1 MYCKRPNHYF
11 FAYISAV
18 NQRPLKMKKAFVP
31 LIVIIMTAMIS
42 CRETG
47 KADLVIVNG
56 KVLTI
61 DDARPMAEAV
71 AMKGE
76 FIIAVGSTR
85 SVSKMIEEGVTQVI
99 DAGGK
104 LVIPGFNDAHAHF
117 GPLNPD
123 YIELRYITDPN
134 IITEKVREQVAKS
147 KPGELIRGGHW
158 EHEMFTTREWPTKEL
173 IDAVSPDNPVALSRT
188 DGHSVLVNSYVI
200 KNSGITKD
208 TPDPF
213 GGEIMRDPV
222 TGEPNGIF
230 KESAM
235 DLLRYGAVRVE
246 RTPEEEAERTRT
258 GYLLALRMARELGV
272 TSIQIPGNAS
282 WQMYEN
288 LMAEGE
294 LTSRIDIGAVLTS
307 DVERLTRYRELAGKY
322 PAEGNWLRFG
332 YLKDFMDGTLGSG
345 TAMMF
350 EPFNDEPDK
359 IGLPQITYEELE
371 KRILTADSM
380 GFQIGI
386 HAIGP
391 KANNWILNACEKAI
405 EKNGRRDSR
414 HRIEHAQILIE
425 SDIPRFAQLG
435 VIPSMQPTHC
445 ITDKRF
451 IVKRIG
457 EDRARWSYTWR
468 SLLDAGAVLAFG
480 TDYSVEPLNP
490 MEGLYAAVTR
500 KDRMG
505 EDGDG
510 WIPEE
515 KLTMEEAIKYYTWGA
530 AYSQF
535 MEERKGILKPGYLAD
550 IVITDKDLLTIPE
563 NEIMQTKVVY
573 TITGGKVVHK
583 LGQ

>member
-1 MYCKRPNHYF
+1 M
-11 FAYISAV
+11 V
-18 NQRPLKMKKAFVP
+18 
-31 LIVIIMTAMIS
+31 AMNS
-42 CRETG
+42 CSESQ
-47 KADLVIVNG
+47 KADMVILNG

-61 DDARPMAEAV
+61 DENRPYAEAV
-71 AMKGE
+71 AIKGE
-76 FIIAVGSTR
+76 YIIAVGTGK
-85 SVSKMIEEGVTQVI
+85 SVSKYIEEGVTEVI

-117 GPLNPD
+117 GPVNPD
-123 YIELRYITDPN
+123 YVELRYITDPAV
-134 IITEKVREQVAKS
+134 ITEKVREQVAKS

-173 IDAVSPDNPVALSRT
+173 IDAVSPNNPVALSRT

-200 KNSGITKD
+200 RNSGITKD

-230 KESAM
+230 KETAKG
-235 DLLRYGAVRVE
+235 LLKYGAVRVE
-246 RTPEEEAERTRT
+246 RTPEEEAERTRQ
-258 GYLLALRMARELGV
+258 GYLLALKEARELGI
-272 TSIQIPGNAS
+272 TSIQIPGSAS
-282 WQMYEN
+282 WEMYDQ

-294 LTSRIDIGAVLTS
+294 LTSRIDIGAVLTHNV
-307 DVERLTRYRELAGKY
+307 DRLLRYKELAEKY
-322 PAEGNWLRFG
+322 PAEGNWIRFG
-332 YLKDFMDGTLGSG
+332 YLKDFMDGTLGST
-345 TAMMF
+345 TAMFF
-350 EPFNDEPDK
+350 EPYSDEPDK
-359 IGLPQITYEELE
+359 DGLAMVPYEEME

-391 KANNWILNACEKAI
+391 KANNWILNICEKAI

-414 HRIEHAQILIE
+414 HRLEHAQILIE
-425 SDIPRFAQLG
+425 SDIPRFAELG

-457 EDRARWSYTWR
+457 EERARWSYTWR
-468 SLLDAGAVLAFG
+468 SLLDAGAMLAFG

-490 MEGLYAAVTR
+490 MEGLYAAVSR

-515 KLTMEEAIKYYTWGA
+515 KLTMEEAIKYYTMGA

-535 MEERKGILKPGYLAD
+535 MEDRKGILKPGYLAD
-550 IVITDKDLLTIPE
+550 IVITDRDLLTIPE
-563 NEIMQTKVVY
+563 EEIMKTKVVY

-583 LGQ
+583 LEQ

>member
-1 MYCKRPNHYF
+1 
-11 FAYISAV
+11 
-18 NQRPLKMKKAFVP
+18 MKKIVLP
-31 LIVIIMTAMIS
+31 LIVTVMSALNACT
-42 CRETG
+42 EVQ
-47 KADLVIVNG
+47 KADMVIING

-61 DDARPMAEAV
+61 DETNPYAEAIAV
-71 AMKGE
+71 KGE
-76 FIIAVGSTR
+76 VIIAVGTNK
-85 SVSKMIEEGVTQVI
+85 SVSKMIEEGTTVVV
-99 DAGGK
+99 DAEGK

-117 GPLNPD
+117 GPVNPD
-123 YIELRYITDPN
+123 YIELRYLTDPSV
-134 IITEKVREQVAKS
+134 ITEKVREQVAKS

-158 EHEMFTTREWPTKEL
+158 EHEMFTTKEWPTKEL
-173 IDAVSPDNPVALSRT
+173 IDAVSPNNPVALSRT
-188 DGHSVLVNSYVI
+188 DGHSILVNSYII
-200 KNSGITKD
+200 KNSGITKN

-230 KESAM
+230 KEAAM
-235 DLLRYGAVRVE
+235 DLLKYGAVRVE
-246 RTPEEEAERTRT
+246 RTAEEEAERTLT
-258 GYLLALRMARELGV
+258 GYLMALQQARELGI

-282 WQMYEN
+282 WEMYDK
-288 LMAEGE
+288 LLASGD
-294 LTSRIDIGAVLTS
+294 LTSRIDIGAVLTA
-307 DVERLTRYRELAGKY
+307 DTERLTQYRKLLEKY
-322 PAEGNWLRFG
+322 PLEGNWIRFG
-332 YLKDFMDGTLGSG
+332 YLKDFLDGTLGSG

-359 IGLPQITYEELE
+359 IGLPQITQEELE
-371 KRILTADSM
+371 KRVLTADSM

-425 SDIPRFAQLG
+425 SDIPRFAELG

-445 ITDKRF
+445 ISDKRY

-457 EDRARWSYTWR
+457 EERSRWSYTWR
-468 SLLDAGAVLAFG
+468 SLIDAGSILAFG

-505 EDGDG
+505 EEGEG

-530 AYSQF
+530 AYAQF
-535 MEERKGILKPGYLAD
+535 MEERKGRIKEGYLAD
-550 IVITDKDLLTIPE
+550 ITITDRDLLTIPE
-563 NEIMQTKVVY
+563 NEIMQTRIEY
-573 TITGGKVVHK
+573 TITGGKVVYQK
-583 LGQ
+583 K

>member
-1 MYCKRPNHYF
+1 
-11 FAYISAV
+11 
-18 NQRPLKMKKAFVP
+18 MKKIVLP
-31 LIVIIMTAMIS
+31 LMVLIMVAMNS
-42 CRETG
+42 CSESQ
-47 KADLVIVNG
+47 KADMVILNG

-61 DDARPMAEAV
+61 DENKPYAEAV
-71 AMKGE
+71 AIKGE
-76 FIIAVGSTR
+76 YIIAVGTGK
-85 SVSKMIEEGVTQVI
+85 SVSKYIEEGVTEVI
-99 DAGGK
+99 DAAGK

-117 GPLNPD
+117 GPVNPD
-123 YIELRYITDPN
+123 YVELRYITDPA
-134 IITEKVREQVAKS
+134 IITEKVKEQVAKS

-200 KNSGITKD
+200 RNSGITKD

-230 KESAM
+230 KETAKG
-235 DLLRYGAVRVE
+235 LLKYGAVRIE
-246 RTPEEEAERTRT
+246 RTPEEEAERTRE
-258 GYLLALRMARELGV
+258 GYLLALKEARELGV
-272 TSIQIPGNAS
+272 TSIQIPGSAN
-282 WQMYEN
+282 WDMYDQLMEN
-288 LMAEGE
+288 GA
-294 LTSRIDIGAVLTS
+294 LTSRIDIGAVLTHNV
-307 DVERLTRYRELAGKY
+307 DRLLRYKELAEEY
-322 PAEGNWLRFG
+322 PAEGNWIRFG
-332 YLKDFMDGTLGSG
+332 YLKDFMDGTLGST
-345 TAMMF
+345 TAMFF
-350 EPFNDEPDK
+350 EPYSDEPDK
-359 IGLPQITYEELE
+359 DGLAMVTYEEME

-391 KANNWILNACEKAI
+391 KANNWILNMCEAAM
-405 EKNGRRDSR
+405 EKNGQRDSR
-414 HRIEHAQILIE
+414 HRLEHAQILIE
-425 SDIPRFAQLG
+425 SDIPRFAELG

-457 EDRARWSYTWR
+457 EERSRWSYTWR
-468 SLLDAGAVLAFG
+468 SLLDAGAMLAFG

-505 EDGDG
+505 EEGDG

-515 KLTMEEAIKYYTWGA
+515 KLTMEEAIKYYTLGA
-530 AYSQF
+530 SYSQF
-535 MEERKGILKPGYLAD
+535 MEERKGMLKQGYLAD
-550 IVITDKDLLTIPE
+550 IVITDRDLLTIPE
-563 NEIMQTKVVY
+563 DEIMKTKVVY

-583 LGQ
+583 LER

>member
-1 MYCKRPNHYF
+1 
-11 FAYISAV
+11 
-18 NQRPLKMKKAFVP
+18 MKKLVLP
-31 LIVIIMTAMIS
+31 LIVIVMSVLNACT
-42 CRETG
+42 EVQ
-47 KADLVIVNG
+47 KADMVIING

-61 DDARPMAEAV
+61 DEANPYAEAI
-71 AMKGE
+71 AIKGE
-76 FIIAVGSTR
+76 VIIAVGTTK
-85 SVSKMIEEGVTQVI
+85 SVSKMIEEGTTVVV
-99 DAGGK
+99 DAEGK

-117 GPLNPD
+117 GPVNPD
-123 YIELRYITDPN
+123 YIELRYLTDPSV
-134 IITEKVREQVAKS
+134 ITQKVREQVAKS

-158 EHEMFTTREWPTKEL
+158 EHEMFTTKEWPTKEL
-173 IDAVSPDNPVALSRT
+173 IDAVSPNNPVALSRT
-188 DGHSVLVNSYVI
+188 DGHSILVNSYVM
-200 KNSGITKD
+200 KNSGITKN

-235 DLLRYGAVRVE
+235 DLLKYGAVRVE
-246 RTPEEEAERTRT
+246 RTPEEEAERTLT
-258 GYLLALRMARELGV
+258 GYLMALQQARELGI

-282 WQMYEN
+282 WEMYDK
-288 LMAEGE
+288 LLASGE
-294 LTSRIDIGAVLTS
+294 LTSRIDIGAVLTANT
-307 DVERLTRYRELAGKY
+307 ERLTQYRKLLEKY
-322 PAEGNWLRFG
+322 PREGNWIRFG
-332 YLKDFMDGTLGSG
+332 YLKDFLDGTLGSG

-350 EPFNDEPDK
+350 EPFDDEPDK
-359 IGLPQITYEELE
+359 IGLPQITEEELV
-371 KRILTADSM
+371 KRVLTADSM

-445 ITDKRF
+445 ISDKRY

-457 EDRARWSYTWR
+457 EERSRWSYTWK
-468 SLLDAGAVLAFG
+468 SLVDAGSILAFG

-505 EDGDG
+505 EEGDG

-535 MEERKGILKPGYLAD
+535 MEERKGRIKEGYLAD
-550 IVITDKDLLTIPE
+550 ITITDRDLLTIPE
-563 NEIMQTKVVY
+563 NEIMKTQIEY
-573 TITGGKVVHK
+573 TITGGKVVYQK
-583 LGQ
+583 K

>member
-1 MYCKRPNHYF
+1 
-11 FAYISAV
+11 
-18 NQRPLKMKKAFVP
+18 MKKIVLP
-31 LIVIIMTAMIS
+31 LIVTVMSALNA
-42 CRETG
+42 CTG
-47 KADLVIVNG
+47 VQKADLVIING

-61 DDARPMAEAV
+61 DETNPYAEAIAV
-71 AMKGE
+71 KGE
-76 FIIAVGSTR
+76 VIIAVGTNK
-85 SVSKMIEEGVTQVI
+85 SVSKMIEEGMTVVV
-99 DAGGK
+99 DAEGK

-117 GPLNPD
+117 GPVNPD
-123 YIELRYITDPN
+123 YIELRYLTDPSL
-134 IITEKVREQVAKS
+134 ITEKVREQVAKS

-158 EHEMFTTREWPTKEL
+158 EHEMFTTKEWPTKEL
-173 IDAVSPDNPVALSRT
+173 IDAVSPNNPVALSRT
-188 DGHSVLVNSYVI
+188 DGHSILVNSYVI
-200 KNSGITKD
+200 KNSGITKN

-230 KESAM
+230 KEAAM
-235 DLLRYGAVRVE
+235 DLLKYGAVRVE
-246 RTPEEEAERTRT
+246 RTPEEEAERTLT
-258 GYLLALRMARELGV
+258 GYLMALQQARELGI

-282 WQMYEN
+282 WEMYDK
-288 LMAEGE
+288 LLASGE
-294 LTSRIDIGAVLTS
+294 LTSRIDIGAVLTA
-307 DVERLTRYRELAGKY
+307 DTERLTQYRKLLEKY
-322 PAEGNWLRFG
+322 PLEGNWIRFG
-332 YLKDFMDGTLGSG
+332 YLKDFLDGTLGSG

-359 IGLPQITYEELE
+359 IGLPQITQEELE
-371 KRILTADSM
+371 KRVLTADSM

-391 KANNWILNACEKAI
+391 KANNWILDACEKAI

-425 SDIPRFAQLG
+425 SDIPRFAELG

-445 ITDKRF
+445 ISDKRY

-457 EDRARWSYTWR
+457 EERSRWSYTWK
-468 SLLDAGAVLAFG
+468 SLVDAGSILAFG

-505 EDGDG
+505 EEGEG

-530 AYSQF
+530 AYAQF
-535 MEERKGILKPGYLAD
+535 MEERKGRIKEGYLAD
-550 IVITDKDLLTIPE
+550 ITITDRDLLSIPE
-563 NEIMQTKVVY
+563 NEIMKTQIEY
-573 TITGGKVVHK
+573 TITGGKVVYQK
-583 LGQ
+583 K

>member
-1 MYCKRPNHYF
+1 
-11 FAYISAV
+11 
-18 NQRPLKMKKAFVP
+18 MKKAILL
-31 LIVIIMTAMIS
+31 LIVTIMIS
-42 CRETG
+42 INSCTQTQ
-47 KADLVIVNG
+47 KADMVILNG

-61 DDARPMAEAV
+61 DENNPYAEAI
-71 AMKGE
+71 AIKGE
-76 FIIAVGSTR
+76 FIIAVGTTK
-85 SVSKMIEEGVTQVI
+85 SVSRMIEEGATEVI
-99 DAGGK
+99 DAGGR

-117 GPLNPD
+117 GPVNPD
-123 YIELRYITDPN
+123 YVELRYITDPN
-134 IITEKVREQVAKS
+134 IITGKVRRQVEKS

-158 EHEMFTTREWPTKEL
+158 EHEMFTTKEWPTKEL
-173 IDAVSPDNPVALSRT
+173 IDAVSPNNPVALSRT
-188 DGHSVLVNSYVI
+188 DGHSVLVNSYII
-200 KNSGITKD
+200 KNSGITKN

-230 KESAM
+230 KENAM
-235 DLLRYGAVRVE
+235 DLLKYGAVRVE
-246 RTPEEEAERTRT
+246 RTPEEEAERTLT
-258 GYLLALRMARELGV
+258 GYHLALQQARELGI

-282 WQMYEN
+282 WEMYEK
-288 LMAEGE
+288 LKADGK
-294 LTSRIDIGAVLTS
+294 LTARLDIGAVLTD
-307 DVERLTRYRELAGKY
+307 DVGRLTRYRELADKY
-322 PAEGNWLRFG
+322 PQEGNWLRFG
-332 YLKDFMDGTLGSG
+332 YLKEFMDGTLGST
-345 TAMMF
+345 TAMFF
-350 EPFNDEPDK
+350 EPYDDEPDK
-359 IGLPQITYEELE
+359 DGLAMVPYEVME

-391 KANNWILNACEKAI
+391 KANNWILNMCEKAI

-414 HRIEHAQILIE
+414 HRLEHAQILIE
-425 SDIPRFAQLG
+425 SDIPRFAELG

-457 EDRARWSYTWR
+457 EERSRWSYTWR
-468 SLLDAGAVLAFG
+468 SLLNAGAVLAFG

-505 EDGDG
+505 EEGDG

-515 KLTMEEAIKYYTWGA
+515 KLTMEEAIKFYTWGA

-535 MEERKGILKPGYLAD
+535 MEDRKGILKPGYLAD
-550 IVITDKDLLTIPE
+550 IAITDRDLLTIPE
-563 NEIMQTKVVY
+563 EEIMKTRVVY
-573 TITGGKVVHK
+573 TVTGGKVVYK
-583 LGQ
+583 AE

>member
-1 MYCKRPNHYF
+1 M
-11 FAYISAV
+11 V
-18 NQRPLKMKKAFVP
+18 
-31 LIVIIMTAMIS
+31 AMNS
-42 CRETG
+42 CSESQ
-47 KADLVIVNG
+47 KADMVVLNG

-61 DDARPMAEAV
+61 DENKPYAEAV
-71 AMKGE
+71 AIKGE
-76 FIIAVGSTR
+76 YIIAVGTGK
-85 SVSKMIEEGVTQVI
+85 SVSKYIEEGVTEVI

-117 GPLNPD
+117 GPVNPD
-123 YIELRYITDPN
+123 YVELRYITDPG

-173 IDAVSPDNPVALSRT
+173 IDAVSPNNPVALSRT

-200 KNSGITKD
+200 RNSGITKD

-230 KESAM
+230 KETAKS
-235 DLLRYGAVRVE
+235 LLKYGAVRVE
-246 RTPEEEAERTRT
+246 RTPEEEAERIRE
-258 GYLLALRMARELGV
+258 GYLLALQEARELGI
-272 TSIQIPGNAS
+272 TSIQIPGSAS
-282 WQMYEN
+282 WEMYDQ
-288 LMAEGE
+288 LMADGE
-294 LTSRIDIGAVLTS
+294 LTSRIDIGAVLTHNV
-307 DVERLTRYRELAGKY
+307 DRLLRYKELAEKY
-322 PAEGNWLRFG
+322 PAGGNWIRFG
-332 YLKDFMDGTLGSG
+332 YLKDFMDGTLGST
-345 TAMMF
+345 TAMFF
-350 EPFNDEPDK
+350 EPYSDEPDK
-359 IGLPQITYEELE
+359 DGLAMVPYEEME

-391 KANNWILNACEKAI
+391 KANNWILNICEKAI
-405 EKNGRRDSR
+405 ENNGRRDSR
-414 HRIEHAQILIE
+414 HRLEHAQILIE
-425 SDIPRFAQLG
+425 SDIPRFAELG

-451 IVKRIG
+451 IVKRTG
-457 EDRARWSYTWR
+457 DERARWSYTWR
-468 SLLDAGAVLAFG
+468 SLLDAGAMLAFG

-505 EDGDG
+505 EEGDG

-515 KLTMEEAIKYYTWGA
+515 KLTMEEAIKYYTLGA

-535 MEERKGILKPGYLAD
+535 MEDRKGILKTGYLAD
-550 IVITDKDLLTIPE
+550 IVITDRDLLTIPE
-563 NEIMQTKVVY
+563 EEIMKTKVVY

-583 LGQ
+583 LEQ

>member
-1 MYCKRPNHYF
+1 M
-11 FAYISAV
+11 
-18 NQRPLKMKKAFVP
+18 
-31 LIVIIMTAMIS
+31 VI
-42 CRETG
+42 
-47 KADLVIVNG
+47 LNG

-61 DDARPMAEAV
+61 DDSNPYAEAI
-71 AMKGE
+71 AIKGE
-76 FIIAVGSTR
+76 FVTAVGNNK
-85 SVSKMIEEGVTQVI
+85 SVSRMIEEGVTEVI

-117 GPLNPD
+117 GPVNPD
-123 YIELRYITDPN
+123 YVELRYITDPA
-134 IITEKVREQVAKS
+134 IITEKVREQVARS

-173 IDAVSPDNPVALSRT
+173 IDAVSPDNPVALSRA
-188 DGHSVLVNSYVI
+188 DGHSVLVNSYII

-222 TGEPNGIF
+222 TGEPTGIF

-246 RTPEEEAERTRT
+246 RTPEEEQQRTLT
-258 GYLLALRMARELGV
+258 GYHMALQQARELGI
-272 TSIQIPGNAS
+272 TSIQIPGSAS
-282 WQMYEN
+282 WEMYDE
-288 LMAEGE
+288 LLAKGE
-294 LTSRIDIGAVLTS
+294 LTTRIDIGAGLTAN
-307 DVERLTRYRELAGKY
+307 VERLARYKALMEKY
-322 PAEGNWLRFG
+322 PREGNWLRFG

-350 EPFNDEPDK
+350 EPFTDEPDK
-359 IGLPQITYEELE
+359 IGLPQITWEELE
-371 KRILTADSM
+371 ERVLTADSM

-391 KANNWILNACEKAI
+391 KANNRILNDYEKAI
-405 EKNGRRDSR
+405 EKNGKRDSR
-414 HRIEHAQILIE
+414 HRSEHAQILIE
-425 SDIPRFAQLG
+425 SDIPRFAELG

-457 EDRARWSYTWR
+457 EERSRWSYTWK
-468 SLLDAGAVLAFG
+468 SLANAGSILAFG

-505 EDGDG
+505 EEGEG

-515 KLTMEEAIKYYTWGA
+515 KLTMEEAIKYYTYGA
-530 AYSQF
+530 AYAQF
-535 MEERKGILKPGYLAD
+535 MEDRKGMLRNGYLAD
-550 IVITDKDLLTIPE
+550 IVITDRDLLTIPE
-563 NEIMQTKVVY
+563 NEIMKTKVVL
-573 TITGGKVVHK
+573 TITGGKVVYRAD
-583 LGQ
+583 

>member
-1 MYCKRPNHYF
+1 MNKV
-11 FAYISAV
+11 ALA
-18 NQRPLKMKKAFVP
+18 
-31 LIVIIMTAMIS
+31 LIVMTMTSLIS
-42 CRETG
+42 CTQSE
-47 KADLVIVNG
+47 KADMVILNG

-61 DDARPMAEAV
+61 DDENPYAEAI
-71 AMKGE
+71 AIKGE
-76 FIIAVGSTR
+76 LIIAVGTTK
-85 SVSKMIEEGVTQVI
+85 SVKKMIEEGKTEVI

-117 GPLNPD
+117 GPVNPD

-134 IITEKVREQVAKS
+134 IITEKVREQVSKS
-147 KPGELIRGGHW
+147 QPGEMIRGGHW
-158 EHEMFTTREWPTKEL
+158 EHEMFTNKEWPTKEL
-173 IDAVSPDNPVALSRT
+173 IDAVSPNNPVALSRT
-188 DGHSVLVNSYVI
+188 DGHSILVNSYVI
-200 KNSGITKD
+200 KNSGITKN

-213 GGEIMRDPV
+213 GGEIVRDPV
-222 TGEPNGIF
+222 TGEPTGIF
-230 KESAM
+230 KEAAM
-235 DLLRYGAVRVE
+235 DLLKYGAVRVE
-246 RTPEEEAERTRT
+246 RTPEEEQERTVT
-258 GYLLALRMARELGV
+258 GYKMALKQARELGI
-272 TSIQIPGNAS
+272 TSIQIPGAAD
-282 WQMYEN
+282 WTMYEK

-294 LTSRIDIGAVLTS
+294 LTTRLDIGAVLT
-307 DVERLTRYRELAGKY
+307 DNIERLNRYKELQTKY

-359 IGLPQITYEELE
+359 IGLPQITYEELV
-371 KRILTADSM
+371 KRVLAADSM

-391 KANNWILNACEKAI
+391 KANNWILNACETAI

-451 IVKRIG
+451 IGKRIG
-457 EDRARWSYTWR
+457 EDRARWSYTWK
-468 SLLDAGAVLAFG
+468 SLVDAGSILAFG

-505 EDGDG
+505 EEGDG

-535 MEERKGILKPGYLAD
+535 MEERKGKLKPGFLAD
-550 IVITDKDLLTIPE
+550 VTITDRDLLTIPE
-563 NEIMQTKVVY
+563 NEIMKTGIVY
-573 TITGGKVVHK
+573 TITGGKVVYQVK
-583 LGQ
+583 

>member
-1 MYCKRPNHYF
+1 
-11 FAYISAV
+11 
-18 NQRPLKMKKAFVP
+18 MKKIVLP
-31 LIVIIMTAMIS
+31 LIVMIMGALNS
-42 CRETG
+42 CTEVQ
-47 KADLVIVNG
+47 KADMVIING

-61 DDARPMAEAV
+61 DEDKPYAEAV
-71 AMKGE
+71 AVKDE
-76 FIIAVGSTR
+76 LIIAVGTTR
-85 SVSKMIEEGVTQVI
+85 DISKMIEDGTTEVI
-99 DAGGK
+99 DAEGK

-117 GPLNPD
+117 GPVNPD
-123 YIELRYITDPN
+123 YIELRYLTDPSV
-134 IITEKVREQVAKS
+134 ITEKVREQVAKS
-147 KPGELIRGGHW
+147 QPGELIRGGHW
-158 EHEMFTTREWPTKEL
+158 EHEMFTTKEWPTKEL
-173 IDAVSPDNPVALSRT
+173 IDAVSPNNPVALSRT
-188 DGHSVLVNSYVI
+188 DGHSILVNSYVI
-200 KNSGITKD
+200 KNSGITKN

-230 KESAM
+230 KEAAM
-235 DLLRYGAVRVE
+235 DLLKYGAVRVE
-246 RTPEEEAERTRT
+246 RTAEEEMERTRT
-258 GYLLALRMARELGV
+258 GYLMALQQARELGI
-272 TSIQIPGNAS
+272 TSIQIPGGAD
-282 WQMYEN
+282 WKMYEE
-288 LMAEGE
+288 LMSKNE
-294 LTSRIDIGAVLTS
+294 LTSRIDIGAVLTGNT
-307 DVERLTRYRELAGKY
+307 ERLSSYRELLEKY
-322 PAEGNWLRFG
+322 PREGNWLRFG

-350 EPFNDEPDK
+350 EPFNDEPEK

-371 KRILTADSM
+371 KRVLAADSM

-457 EDRARWSYTWR
+457 EERSRWSYTWK
-468 SLLDAGAVLAFG
+468 SLVDAGSILAFG

-505 EDGDG
+505 EEGEG

-515 KLTMEEAIKYYTWGA
+515 KLSMEEAIKYYTWGA

-535 MEERKGILKPGYLAD
+535 MEERKGKLKVGYLAD
-550 IVITDKDLLTIPE
+550 IAITDRDLLTVPE
-563 NEIMQTKVVY
+563 NEIMQTRVLY
-573 TITGGKVVHK
+573 TITGGRVVY
-583 LGQ
+583 QRN